1 MVVSKGNLYGNT
13 ARFYDLE
20 ERKDC
25 GELSFYLERASKLS
39 GDILE
44 IACGTG
50 RITLPLAQAGFS
62 VWGIDLSEYT
72 LHLLK
77 EKLHDMSSEVQKKVH
92 LQQANMTNF
101 TMNKSYDLILI
112 PGISYQALLRKED
125 QIECLKMVYNHLKA
139 DGEFIFN
146 VFRPFK
152 QLDQTW
158 VQAEAVQWEK
168 VDPQTGSTIQKSHI
182 AKAIDVENQII
193 YPEYIFRVTHGNGT
207 KEELREQLS
216 LKYYYYE
223 QITDMIQAAGFTIA
237 EQYGDYEGGSI
248 EEGAE
253 MIFVCKK

>member
-1 MVVSKGNLYGNT
+1 MATSQGNLYGNT

-20 ERKDC
+20 ERQDHR
-25 GELSFYLERASKLS
+25 EVLFYLERASKLS

-62 VWGIDLSEYT
+62 VWGIDLYEYKMQ
-72 LHLLK
+72 LLK
-77 EKLHDMSSEVQKKVH
+77 KKLHAMSSEIQMKIH

-101 TMNKSYDLILI
+101 TMNKRYDFILI
-112 PGISYQALLRKED
+112 PGISYQALLKKED
-125 QIECLKMVYNHLKA
+125 QIECLKTVYNHLKA
-139 DGEFIFN
+139 DGEFILN

-158 VQAEAVQWEK
+158 VQPEAVQWEK
-168 VDPQTGSTIQKSHI
+168 VDPQTGSAIQKSHI

-193 YPEYIFRVTHGNGT
+193 YPEYIFRVTHEDGT

-216 LKYYYYE
+216 LQYYYYE

-237 EQYGDYEGGSI
+237 EQYGNYEGGSI
-248 EEGAE
+248 EDGAE

>member
-1 MVVSKGNLYGNT
+1 MAVTKGNLYGNT

-62 VWGIDLSEYT
+62 VWGIDLSEYM

-77 EKLHDMSSEVQKKVH
+77 EKLHTLSNEIQKNVH
-92 LQQANMTNF
+92 LQQASMTNF
-101 TMNKSYDLILI
+101 VMNKSYNLILI
-112 PGISYQALLRKED
+112 PGISYQALLKKED
-125 QIECLKMVYNHLKA
+125 QIECLKTVYHHLKA

-152 QLDQTW
+152 QLDETW
-158 VQAEAVQWEK
+158 IQPEKIQWEK
-168 VDPQTGSTIQKSHI
+168 IDPQTGSTIQKSHI
-182 AKAIDVENQII
+182 AKAIDVEHQII
-193 YPEYIFRVTHGNGT
+193 YPEYIFRITHENGT

-237 EQYGDYEGGSI
+237 EQYGNYDGSSI
-248 EEGAE
+248 EDGAE

>member
-1 MVVSKGNLYGNT
+1 MAPTTGNLYENT
-13 ARFYDLE
+13 ARFYDFE
-20 ERKDC
+20 ERRDHR
-25 GELSFYLERASKLS
+25 EVSFYLERASKLS

-62 VWGIDLSEYT
+62 VWGIDLSEYM

-77 EKLHDMSSEVQKKVH
+77 EKLHAMSSEIQKKVH

-101 TMNKSYDLILI
+101 TMNRSYDFILI
-112 PGISYQALLRKED
+112 PGISYQALLHKED
-125 QIECLKMVYNHLKA
+125 QIECLKMVYKHLKA

-152 QLDQTW
+152 KLDETW
-158 VQAEAVQWEK
+158 IQPEMLQWEK
-168 VDPQTGSTIQKSHI
+168 IDLQTGSTIQKFHI
-182 AKAIDVENQII
+182 ARAIDVENQII
-193 YPEYIFRVTHGNGT
+193 YPEYIFRITHENGT
-207 KEELREQLS
+207 KEELKEQLS

-237 EQYGDYEGGSI
+237 EQYGNYDGCSI
-248 EEGAE
+248 EEGSE
-253 MIFVCKK
+253 MIFVCRK